1 MYIVTEIASVK
12 KMTLLDLFVLYFTQ
26 TVYNS
31 SSVLKTLKWMKSLFK
46 LMNQKNPK
54 KVRILNELRSFLR

>member
-46 LMNQKNPK
+46 LMNQKKTK

>member
-46 LMNQKNPK
+46 LMNQKKPK